1 MLLFRCS
8 FCIIFI
14 FRLRISLYS
23 FWYENREGLHS
34 LPRTKLVVEAEEYF
48 FFRMFILFVFPLC
61 RICKKYNSNNEEI
74 SPQTK
79 WNLNCCGGGRNGMA
93 YQRPANATG
102 WRWKSDFPHAGSL
115 ITLEH
120 THTQHADN
128 ESRHLHRITALGAQ
142 HCNSASAD
150 RNFDST
156 SFCFF
161 LFRETSWAR
170 IEANLIKT
178 WFNQCTKN

>member
-1 MLLFRCS
+1 MLVLHYFYFSFANFVVLFLVWKSRGTALAATNETRCWS
-8 FCIIFI
+8 WRVF
-14 FRLRISLYS
+14 
-23 FWYENREGLHS
+23 
-34 LPRTKLVVEAEEYF
+34 F